1 MICLHSSSPC
11 QPRTGSLASGKHWRG
26 SVAEAE
32 NSKLLSRMNTCA
44 LSLVLFRDDIIFVIY
59 LFQRWKYPTD
69 MTRPNEYGQVFDE
82 KKEDGVSIS
91 DADDAGEKSSADK
104 KKD

>member
-1 MICLHSSSPC
+1 
-11 QPRTGSLASGKHWRG
+11 
-26 SVAEAE
+26 
-32 NSKLLSRMNTCA
+32 MNTCA